1 MDKEADMKKYI
12 WPGLVALML
21 TGAGQ
26 LWACSAAGPDK
37 HVGPV
42 TAVDQQAGTFTIL
55 DAEKRTPITFVASK
69 QVLSHAAAAKG
80 SVIVRFE
87 QADGGL
93 VAREVHQ

>member
-1 MDKEADMKKYI
+1 MRKFI
-12 WPGLVALML
+12 WLGFISLML

-26 LWACSAAGPDK
+26 AMACSAAGPDK
-37 HVGPV
+37 HVGSV

-69 QVLSHAAAAKG
+69 QVLSYAAAAKG
-80 SVIVRFE
+80 EVIVRFE